1 MTSRIVIIPARGGSK
16 RIPKKNI
23 KDFLGKPII
32 SYSIENA
39 IKSELFDEIHVS
51 TDDDEIFSIASNLGA
66 KPKFK
71 RSSILAGD
79 SIPIMD
85 VLRKV
90 QEEYENIGLY
100 YDEIWLLMPCAPLL
114 EVTDLISAST
124 LFTSELNS
132 EAMMSVC
139 AYPAPIEWAFNMDT
153 ISNKLVPVE
162 GNSFIEPSQ
171 SLKNAYFDT
180 GSFCIFHADFIKKFI
195 NNESYKNFHGFLL
208 PKHKAVDIDDMDD
221 WLFAE
226 KLFIANKKINAR

>member
-171 SLKNAYFDT
+171 SLKKAYFDT
-180 GSFCIFHADFIKKFI
+180 GSFCIFRADFIKKFI

-226 KLFIANKKINAR
+226 KLFIANKKINAQ